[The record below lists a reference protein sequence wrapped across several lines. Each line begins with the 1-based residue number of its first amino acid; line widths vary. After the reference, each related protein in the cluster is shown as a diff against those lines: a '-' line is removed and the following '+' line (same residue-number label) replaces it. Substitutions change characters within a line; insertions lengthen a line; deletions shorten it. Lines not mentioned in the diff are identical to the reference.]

1 MKIDEF
7 ANKVERHYSKETNRS
22 GVFTPDGLSRWIE
35 VIMDLMTL
43 CQKPATEM
51 KKIAE
56 KPNLVQ
62 RIRLRRVLQT
72 HFQGESRQEL
82 NERADSLCKV
92 AVETPPA
99 DLTSLERDLEL

>member
-1 MKIDEF
+1 MKLEEF
-7 ANKVERHYSKETNRS
+7 ANKVERQFSKETTRA

-43 CQKPATEM
+43 CQKPAAEM

-72 HFQGESRQEL
+72 HFEGESRQEL
-82 NERADSLCKV
+82 NQRADALCKV
-92 AVETPPA
+92 ATDTPPV
-99 DLTSLERDLEL
+99 DLTSLERELEL